1 MLTNDRLIDDNLTNN
16 KLANLA
22 NEKLLNSLGSFVKDR
37 YIQKAA
43 LLKSQNLYPYFRSI
57 EETDAIN
64 VIIGNKKH
72 VMIGS
77 NNYLGLTHHPYVQ
90 EMAIKATER
99 YGTGCTGSRFLN
111 GNFAIHEELEEKLAK
126 FIGHEASLVYA
137 TGMQVNL
144 GTLSSIVGPRDCA
157 FSDMENHAS
166 IIDGLRL
173 GGKTY
178 KYKHNNMAEL
188 EDLVSTYKDR
198 YEKIV
203 IVTDGV
209 FSMTGGIA
217 NLPEIVRIAKK
228 HGALI
233 YVDDAHGLGVLGNH
247 GRGTVSHYGINTQD
261 VHFNMSTFSK
271 SFASIGGF
279 VSGSKEAID
288 YVRHVSRS
296 FIFSAALPPSA
307 VATALAC
314 IDLISKDDSFQKRLE
329 SNARFMREGF
339 LNLGFDILNSETPII
354 PIFVGDDVKAM
365 KITMFLHHHGV
376 FATPVIAPATAP
388 GMALLRT
395 SYSAAHEKSD
405 LQFCLEIFEKV
416 KKEFGIN
423 KADEEDETHE
433 MHEMH
438 ETHETHETLERHET
452 YETKYC

>member
-1 MLTNDRLIDDNLTNN
+1 MLTNDRLNDSKLTDDELIND
-16 KLANLA
+16 KL
-22 NEKLLNSLGSFVKDR
+22 KNSINSFVKDR
-37 YIQKAA
+37 YIQKSV
-43 LLKSQNLYPYFRSI
+43 LLKSKNLYPYFRSI

-64 VIIGNKKH
+64 VVIDNKKH

-77 NNYLGLTHHPYVQ
+77 NNYLGLTHHPYVK

-111 GNFAIHEELEEKLAK
+111 GNFQIHEELEEKLAR
-126 FIGHEASLVYA
+126 FIGHEDSLVYA

-178 KYKHNNMAEL
+178 KYKHNNMIEL
-188 EDLVSTYKDR
+188 EELVTTYKNK

-217 NLPEIVRIAKK
+217 NLSEIVRIAKK
-228 HGALI
+228 HGALV
-233 YVDDAHGLGVLGNH
+233 YVDDAHGLGVLGDH
-247 GRGTVSHYGINTQD
+247 GRGTVSHYKINTKD
-261 VHFNMSTFSK
+261 IHFNMSTFSK

-288 YVRHVSRS
+288 YVRHVARS

-314 IDLISKDDSFQKRLE
+314 LELISKDDSFQNKLVE
-329 SNARFMREGF
+329 NARFMREGF
-339 LNLGFDILNSETPII
+339 LSLGFDILNSQTPII
-354 PIFVGDDVKAM
+354 PIFIGDDIKAM
-365 KITMFLHHHGV
+365 KITMFLHNHGV

-395 SYSAAHEKSD
+395 SYSAAHEKAD
-405 LQFCLEIFEKV
+405 LEYCLDIFKKV
-416 KKEFGIN
+416 KKEFEIDDYDKISEIGEMSEIS
-423 KADEEDETHE
+423 DERDVIIQ
-433 MHEMH
+433 
-438 ETHETHETLERHET
+438 
-452 YETKYC
+452 